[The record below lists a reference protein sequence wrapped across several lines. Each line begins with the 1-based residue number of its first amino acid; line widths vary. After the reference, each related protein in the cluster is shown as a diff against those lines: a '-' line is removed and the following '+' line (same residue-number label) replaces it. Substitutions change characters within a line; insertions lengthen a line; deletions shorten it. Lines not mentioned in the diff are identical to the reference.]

1 MLKKDLLVEANKN
14 QLLRNEKSNLNRTIA
29 AWDDT
34 ITELE
39 SIINTLNDWI
49 WNKDSTIQ
57 ELKSDVDREETKLN
71 KLQNDFEE
79 RIQEKD

>member
-57 ELKSDVDREETKLN
+57 ELKADVDREETKLN